1 MTAPMN
7 SDRSPERDVPRDN
20 GMAHRRALAVGFGA
34 SAALHVVLI
43 LLYSVVITQWGPRE
57 TVVAVESESP
67 SRNFSDM
74 RVVQLIEIELPD
86 PTVEPP
92 EEPFQPTAEIQ
103 PAITDIGPPDA
114 GGVDFDE
121 PARGRRA
128 AEVLRVRSSDERL
141 WRQAMP
147 ELFELTDAER
157 MQLQLAGRLEIW
169 TDSVA
174 QVVAAELALT
184 DWTTTDDQGRK
195 WGVSPGK
202 LHLGDITLPLPFYFQ
217 GNSWQREQASR
228 RAWEDQDILNGAN
241 VQALQS
247 SWRERAEAIRR
258 RRDRD
263 RDREEEPAPR
273 REDPVRTE
281 GPLASD
287 TTGTRRR

>member
-1 MTAPMN
+1 
-7 SDRSPERDVPRDN
+7 
-20 GMAHRRALAVGFGA
+20 
-34 SAALHVVLI
+34 
-43 LLYSVVITQWGPRE
+43 
-57 TVVAVESESP
+57 
-67 SRNFSDM
+67 M
-74 RVVQLIEIELPD
+74 RVVQLVEIELPAL
-86 PTVEPP
+86 TAEPP
-92 EEPFQPTAEIQ
+92 EDPFQPTAEIQ
-103 PAITDIGPPDA
+103 PEVVDIGPPDA

-121 PARGRRA
+121 PPRGRSA
-128 AEVLRVRSSDERL
+128 AEVLRVRSSDARL

-228 RAWEDQDILNGAN
+228 RAWEDLDILNGAN

-263 RDREEEPAPR
+263 RDRDEDPVPR
-273 REDPVRTE
+273 REDPVRAE
-281 GPLASD
+281 GPLGSD